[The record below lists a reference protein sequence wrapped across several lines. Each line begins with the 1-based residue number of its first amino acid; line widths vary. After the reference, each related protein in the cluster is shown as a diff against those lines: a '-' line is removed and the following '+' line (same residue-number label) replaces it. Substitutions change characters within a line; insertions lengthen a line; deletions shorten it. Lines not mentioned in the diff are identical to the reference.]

1 MTRTCARR
9 IALAVSTFACA
20 ALFSFTWTEEHGVS
34 MSVDSAQAR
43 VGRLL
48 TLVSVAGVA
57 RRQTRRAV
65 YGAAAVGAGAAAI
78 GTTAAIAATSPGWG
92 AGTGY
97 YAGGGPYAAYG
108 YSAEDWRKRNG
119 MVCTPGTLTKMDD
132 GRMYRCQ

>member
-1 MTRTCARR
+1 
-9 IALAVSTFACA
+9 
-20 ALFSFTWTEEHGVS
+20 LFSFTWTEEHGVS

-43 VGRLL
+43 GGRPL
-48 TLVSVAGVA
+48 TPVSVAGVA